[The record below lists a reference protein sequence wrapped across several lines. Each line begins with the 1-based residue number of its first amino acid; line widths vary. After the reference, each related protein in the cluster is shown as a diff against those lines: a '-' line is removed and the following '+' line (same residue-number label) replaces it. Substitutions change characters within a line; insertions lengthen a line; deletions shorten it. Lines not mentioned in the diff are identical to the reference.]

1 MYEIGFFFAF
11 RSNDITI
18 GTMKKII
25 VNIDGSSIE
34 VEKYSTILD
43 AFATKGIV
51 EKDRGYSYL
60 DNPVVGA
67 KVNGEIKG
75 LRDVLTATS
84 SLEPIYV
91 FDSLGRRIYRHSI
104 CFLLSYAAT
113 LVSPERHLVI
123 GHSLGDGFYFSFEDD
138 EYVDDVTV
146 DKIRVAMERLV
157 RDSVNIEYETLS
169 EDEALEILAKHG
181 NEKTRLLL
189 CSRNKSTLDVY
200 RIGTYIQ
207 LSYEPIVPNTSMLSV
222 WELRK
227 YGDKGMLLRYPVS
240 QSVKEIVKFRDNPL
254 LFKVFEEYKTWGK
267 VLGVRSLGEMNRV
280 TVTGGSREYVKLCE
294 DLHRRKIA
302 SIADKIKD
310 KGAKIVFIAGPS
322 SSGKTTFAQ
331 RLSEELRLLGFKPFK
346 ISLDDYYNPPSM
358 APLDKDGKPDLE
370 ALEALNVDLI
380 DSNMESLLE
389 GRPVNLPQYDFNT
402 HITTFSA
409 VPVQMGEKTIMV
421 VEGIHALNKRITE
434 GIDQRFIYK
443 VYISALTHI
452 NLDDSNRISTSDNRL
467 LRRIVRD
474 YRTRGMSAERTL
486 NMWDSVTRGETEH
499 IYPNQNNADVMFN
512 SALDYEI
519 GVLSTYVIPLL
530 SAVGKDEG
538 KAYTISRRL
547 LSFLENV
554 YPIPGSYV
562 PSDSLLREFI
572 GESDYEH

>member
-1 MYEIGFFFAF
+1 
-11 RSNDITI
+11 
-18 GTMKKII
+18 MKKIK
-25 VNIDGSSIE
+25 VDIDKSYYE
-34 VEKYSTILD
+34 LEKYSTNSD
-43 AFATKGIV
+43 AFALKGLI
-51 EKDRGYSYL
+51 EKDRVYKYL
-60 DNPVVGA
+60 ENPIVGA
-67 KVNGEIKG
+67 KVNGETKG
-75 LRDVLTATS
+75 LRDGLTSTS
-84 SLEPIYV
+84 QLEPIYV
-91 FDSLGRRIYRHSI
+91 FESLGRRIYLHSI
-104 CFLLSYAAT
+104 CYLLSYAAT
-113 LVSPERHLVI
+113 LVVPERHLVI

-138 EYVDDVTV
+138 EYVDSVLV
-146 DKIRVAMERLV
+146 DKIRIAMERLV
-157 RDSVNIEYETLS
+157 RDGIDIDYETLS
-169 EDEALEILAKHG
+169 GEEALDILAQRG

-189 CSRNKSTLDVY
+189 CSKNKSSVDVY
-200 RIGTYIQ
+200 KIGSYIQ
-207 LSYEPIVPNTSMLSV
+207 LSYEPIVPNTSILSL
-222 WELRK
+222 WELKK
-227 YGDKGMLLRYPVS
+227 YGEKGMLLRYPVS
-240 QSVKEIVKFRDNPL
+240 QNVKEMQKFRDNPL

-280 TVTGGSREYVKLCE
+280 TVTGGGREYVKLCE

-302 SIADKIKD
+302 AIADRIKE
-310 KGAKIVFIAGPS
+310 KGAKIVFVAGPS
-322 SSGKTTFAQ
+322 SSGKTTFAK

-358 APLDKDGKPDLE
+358 APLDKEGKPDLE

-389 GRPVNLPQYDFNT
+389 GKPVNLPQYDFNT
-402 HITTFSA
+402 HITTFSP

-452 NLDDSNRISTSDNRL
+452 NLDDSNRVSTADNRL

-530 SAVGKDEG
+530 SSVGKDEG

-547 LSFLENV
+547 LSFLDNV

>member
-1 MYEIGFFFAF
+1 
-11 RSNDITI
+11 
-18 GTMKKII
+18 MKKIK
-25 VNIDGSSIE
+25 VDIDKSYYE
-34 VEKYSTILD
+34 LEKYSTISD
-43 AFATKGIV
+43 AFALKGLI
-51 EKDRGYSYL
+51 EKDRVYKYL
-60 DNPVVGA
+60 ENPIVGA
-67 KVNGEIKG
+67 KVNGETKG
-75 LRDVLTATS
+75 LRDVLTSTS
-84 SLEPIYV
+84 QLEPIYV
-91 FDSLGRRIYRHSI
+91 FESLGRRIYRHSI

-113 LVSPERHLVI
+113 LVVPERHLVI

-138 EYVDDVTV
+138 EYVDSVLV
-146 DKIRVAMERLV
+146 DKIIIAMERLV
-157 RDSVNIEYETLS
+157 RDGIDIDYETLS
-169 EDEALEILAKHG
+169 GEEALDILAQRG

-189 CSRNKSTLDVY
+189 CSKNKSSVDVY
-200 RIGTYIQ
+200 KIGSYIQ
-207 LSYEPIVPNTSMLSV
+207 LSNEPFVPNTSILSL
-222 WELRK
+222 WELKK
-227 YGDKGMLLRYPVS
+227 YGEKGMLLRYPVS
-240 QSVKEIVKFRDNPL
+240 QNVKEMQKFRDNPL

-280 TVTGGSREYVKLCE
+280 TVTGGGREYVKLCE

-302 SIADKIKD
+302 AIADRIKE
-310 KGAKIVFIAGPS
+310 KGAKIVFVAGPS
-322 SSGKTTFAQ
+322 SSGKTTFAK

-358 APLDKDGKPDLE
+358 APLDKEGKPDLE

-389 GRPVNLPQYDFNT
+389 GKPVNLPQYDFNT
-402 HITTFSA
+402 HITTFSP

-452 NLDDSNRISTSDNRL
+452 NLDDSNRVSTADNRL

-486 NMWDSVTRGETEH
+486 YMWDSVTRGETEH

-530 SAVGKDEG
+530 SSVGKDEG

-547 LSFLENV
+547 LSFLDNV

>member
-1 MYEIGFFFAF
+1 M
-11 RSNDITI
+11 D
-18 GTMKKII
+18 
-25 VNIDGSSIE
+25 
-34 VEKYSTILD
+34 
-43 AFATKGIV
+43 
-51 EKDRGYSYL
+51 
-60 DNPVVGA
+60 
-67 KVNGEIKG
+67 
-75 LRDVLTATS
+75 
-84 SLEPIYV
+84 
-91 FDSLGRRIYRHSI
+91 
-104 CFLLSYAAT
+104 
-113 LVSPERHLVI
+113 
-123 GHSLGDGFYFSFEDD
+123 
-138 EYVDDVTV
+138 
-146 DKIRVAMERLV
+146 
-157 RDSVNIEYETLS
+157 
-169 EDEALEILAKHG
+169 ILAQRG
-181 NEKTRLLL
+181 TDKTRLLL
-189 CSRNKSTLDVY
+189 CSKNKSSVDVY
-200 RIGTYIQ
+200 KIGSYIQ
-207 LSYEPIVPNTSMLSV
+207 LSYEPIVPNTSILSL
-222 WELRK
+222 WELKK
-227 YGDKGMLLRYPVS
+227 YGEKGMLLRYPVS
-240 QSVKEIVKFRDNPL
+240 KNVKEMQKFRDNPL

-280 TVTGGSREYVKLCE
+280 TVTGGGREYVKLCE

-302 SIADKIKD
+302 AIADRIKE
-310 KGAKIVFIAGPS
+310 KGAKIVFVAGPS
-322 SSGKTTFAQ
+322 SSGKTTFAK

-358 APLDKDGKPDLE
+358 APLDKEGKPDLE

-389 GRPVNLPQYDFNT
+389 GKPVNLPQYDFNT
-402 HITTFSA
+402 HITTFSP

-452 NLDDSNRISTSDNRL
+452 NLDDSNRVSTADNRL

-530 SAVGKDEG
+530 SSVGKDEG

-547 LSFLENV
+547 LSFLDNV

>member
-1 MYEIGFFFAF
+1 
-11 RSNDITI
+11 
-18 GTMKKII
+18 MKKIK
-25 VNIDGSSIE
+25 VDIDKSYYE
-34 VEKYSTILD
+34 LEKYSTISD
-43 AFATKGIV
+43 AFALKGLI
-51 EKDRGYSYL
+51 EKDRVYKYL
-60 DNPVVGA
+60 ENPIVGA
-67 KVNGEIKG
+67 KVNGETKG
-75 LRDVLTATS
+75 LRDVLTSTS
-84 SLEPIYV
+84 QLEPIYV
-91 FDSLGRRIYRHSI
+91 FESLGRRIYRHSI

-113 LVSPERHLVI
+113 LVVPERHLVI

-138 EYVDDVTV
+138 EYVDSVLV
-146 DKIRVAMERLV
+146 DKIRIAMERLV
-157 RDSVNIEYETLS
+157 RDGIDIDYETLS
-169 EDEALEILAKHG
+169 GEEALDILAQRGH
-181 NEKTRLLL
+181 EKTRLLL
-189 CSRNKSTLDVY
+189 CSKNKSSVDVY
-200 RIGTYIQ
+200 KIGSYIQ
-207 LSYEPIVPNTSMLSV
+207 LSYEPIVPNTSILSL
-222 WELRK
+222 WELKK
-227 YGDKGMLLRYPVS
+227 YGEKGMLLRYPVS
-240 QSVKEIVKFRDNPL
+240 QNVKEMQKFRDNPL

-280 TVTGGSREYVKLCE
+280 TVTGGGREYVKLCE

-302 SIADKIKD
+302 AIADRIKE
-310 KGAKIVFIAGPS
+310 KGAKIVFVAGPS
-322 SSGKTTFAQ
+322 SSGKTTFAK

-358 APLDKDGKPDLE
+358 APLDKEGKPALE
-370 ALEALNVDLI
+370 ALEASNVDLI
-380 DSNMESLLE
+380 DSNMEPLLE
-389 GRPVNLPQYDFNT
+389 GKPVNLPQYDFNT
-402 HITTFSA
+402 HITTFSP

-452 NLDDSNRISTSDNRL
+452 NLDDSNRVSTADNRL

-530 SAVGKDEG
+530 SSVGKDEG

-547 LSFLENV
+547 LSFLDNV

>member
-1 MYEIGFFFAF
+1 
-11 RSNDITI
+11 
-18 GTMKKII
+18 MKKIK
-25 VNIDGSSIE
+25 VNIDGSNLE
-34 VEKYSTILD
+34 VEKYSTIQD
-43 AFATKGIV
+43 ALALKGLV
-51 EKDRGYSYL
+51 EKDKAYNYL
-60 DNPVVGA
+60 ENPIVGA
-67 KVNGEIKG
+67 KVNGETKG
-75 LRDVLTATS
+75 LRDVLTSTS
-84 SLEPIYV
+84 TIEPIYV
-91 FDSLGRRIYRHSI
+91 FESLGRRIYRHSI
-104 CFLLSYAAT
+104 CFLLSYAST
-113 LVSPERHLVI
+113 LVVPERHLVI

-138 EYVDDVTV
+138 AYLDQVTV
-146 DKIRVAMERLV
+146 EKIRVEMERLV
-157 RDSVNIEYETLS
+157 RDSVDIEYETLS
-169 EDEALEILAKHG
+169 GEEAMETLAQRG

-189 CSRNKSTLDVY
+189 CSKNKSSVNVY
-200 RIGTYIQ
+200 RIGSYIQ
-207 LSYEPIVPNTSMLSV
+207 LSYEPIVPNTSMLSL

-227 YGDKGMLLRYPVS
+227 YGEKGMLLRYPVS
-240 QSVKEIVKFRDNPL
+240 QNVKEMQNFRDNPL
-254 LFKVFEEYKTWGK
+254 LFKVFEEYKSWGK
-267 VLGVRSLGEMNRV
+267 VLGVKSLGEMNRV
-280 TVTGGSREYVKLCE
+280 TVQGGAREYVKLCE

-302 SIADKIKD
+302 SIADKIKE
-310 KGAKIVFIAGPS
+310 KGAKIVFVAGPS
-322 SSGKTTFAQ
+322 SSGKTTFAK
-331 RLSEELRLLGFKPFK
+331 RLSEELKLLGFKPFK

-358 APLDKDGKPDLE
+358 APLDKEGKPDLE

-389 GRPVNLPQYDFNT
+389 GKPVNLPQYDFNT
-402 HITTFSA
+402 HITTFSP
-409 VPVQMGEKTIMV
+409 VPVQMEEKTIMV

-434 GIDQRFIYK
+434 GIDQRYIFK

-467 LRRIVRD
+467 LRRLVRD

-486 NMWDSVTRGETEH
+486 NMWPSVTRGESAH

-538 KAYTISRRL
+538 PAYTTSRRL

-554 YPIPGSYV
+554 YPIPGSFV